1 MSRPNVRVR
10 WQSVTLKVL
19 RLAAVLLVVSVLCF
33 FSLSLLP
40 GDPAR
45 LMLGDAATEEAVAT
59 LRHQLGLDLP
69 TMERFTSWLGGLL
82 HGDLGESYR
91 TGQSVTEILA
101 DRAPITIELIL
112 LSQVIALG
120 LAVPAAIVAAHRR
133 RTGTDR
139 ALSLWVFASLSTP
152 DFVVGVVLIWILSVN
167 LGWFP
172 ANGYAPW
179 EDGVGPHL
187 SSMIMPAVALAGT
200 SFALYQ
206 RVLRADLIET
216 LRQDYIEVA
225 RAKGLSLT
233 RVTFRHALRPSMLGL
248 STQIGVTVGML
259 IGSTVVVETLF
270 GLPGIGDEL
279 ASAVSARDYVE
290 VQGLVLVIAAAF
302 VLVNA
307 LVDLLYPVIDPRLA
321 TAGARR
327 ERGGVR

>member
-1 MSRPNVRVR
+1 MNRARLFR
-10 WQSVTLKVL
+10 IGLKVL
-19 RLAAVLLVVSVLCF
+19 RLLAVLLVVSTLCF
-33 FSLSLLP
+33 FSLALLP

-45 LMLGDAATEEAVAT
+45 LMLGDSATPEAVAT
-59 LRHQLGLDLP
+59 LRSQLGLDLP
-69 TMERFTSWLGGLL
+69 TLERFGHWIGGVLQ
-82 HGDLGESYR
+82 GDLGESYR
-91 TGQSVTEILA
+91 TGQSVTEILGE
-101 DRAPITIELIL
+101 RAPVTVELIV
-112 LSQVIALG
+112 LSQIIALG

-139 ALSLWVFASLSTP
+139 ALSLWVFTALSTP
-152 DFVVGVVLIWILSVN
+152 DFVVGVVLIWILSVH

-179 EDGVGPHL
+179 SEGVGPHL
-187 SSMIMPAVALAGT
+187 SSLIMPAIALAGT

-206 RVLRADLIET
+206 RVLRADLVET

-233 RVTFRHALRPSMLGL
+233 RITFRHALRPSLLGL

-259 IGSTVVVETLF
+259 IGSTVVVESLF

-279 ASAVSARDYVE
+279 AGAVTARDYVE
-290 VQGLVLVIAAAF
+290 VQGLVLVIATCF

-307 LVDLLYPVIDPRLA
+307 LVDVLYPVIDPRLA
-321 TAGARR
+321 SSRRGGAR
-327 ERGGVR
+327 

>member
-1 MSRPNVRVR
+1 MNRTRLLRVG
-10 WQSVTLKVL
+10 LKVL
-19 RLAAVLLVVSVLCF
+19 RLAAVLLVVSTLCF
-33 FSLSLLP
+33 FSLALLP

-45 LMLGDAATEEAVAT
+45 LMLGDAATADAVAT
-59 LRHQLGLDLP
+59 LRAQLGLDLP
-69 TMERFTSWLGGLL
+69 TMERFGHWIGGVLQ
-82 HGDLGESYR
+82 GDLGESYR
-91 TGQSVTEILA
+91 TGQSVTEILGE
-101 DRAPITIELIL
+101 RAPVTVELIV

-139 ALSLWVFASLSTP
+139 ALSLWVFTALSTP
-152 DFVVGVVLIWILSVN
+152 DFVVGVVLIWILSVH

-179 EDGVGPHL
+179 SDGVGPHL
-187 SSMIMPAVALAGT
+187 SSLIMPAIALAGT

-206 RVLRADLIET
+206 RVLRADLVET

-233 RVTFRHALRPSMLGL
+233 RITFRHALRPSLLGL

-259 IGSTVVVETLF
+259 IGSTVVVESLF

-279 ASAVSARDYVE
+279 AGAVTARDYVE
-290 VQGLVLVIAAAF
+290 VQGLVLVIATCF

-307 LVDLLYPVIDPRLA
+307 LVDVLYPVIDPRLA
-321 TAGARR
+321 SSRRTRGGAR
-327 ERGGVR
+327 

>member
-1 MSRPNVRVR
+1 MNRARLFRVG
-10 WQSVTLKVL
+10 LKVL
-19 RLAAVLLVVSVLCF
+19 RLLAVLLVVSTLCF
-33 FSLSLLP
+33 FSLALLP

-45 LMLGDAATEEAVAT
+45 LMLGDSATPEAVAT
-59 LRHQLGLDLP
+59 LRSQLGLDLP
-69 TMERFTSWLGGLL
+69 TLERFGHWIGGVLQ
-82 HGDLGESYR
+82 GDLGESYR
-91 TGQSVTEILA
+91 TGQSVTEILGE
-101 DRAPITIELIL
+101 RAPVTVELIV
-112 LSQVIALG
+112 LSQIIALG

-139 ALSLWVFASLSTP
+139 ALSLWVFTALSTP
-152 DFVVGVVLIWILSVN
+152 DFVVGVVLIWILSVH

-179 EDGVGPHL
+179 SDGVGPHL
-187 SSMIMPAVALAGT
+187 SSLIMPAIALAGT

-206 RVLRADLIET
+206 RVLRADLVET

-233 RVTFRHALRPSMLGL
+233 RITFRHALRPSLLGL

-259 IGSTVVVETLF
+259 IGSTVVVESLF

-279 ASAVSARDYVE
+279 AGAVTARDYVE
-290 VQGLVLVIAAAF
+290 VQGLVLVIATCF

-307 LVDLLYPVIDPRLA
+307 LVDVLYPVIDPRLA
-321 TAGARR
+321 SSRRGGAR
-327 ERGGVR
+327 

>member
-1 MSRPNVRVR
+1 MNRARLFRVG
-10 WQSVTLKVL
+10 LKVL
-19 RLAAVLLVVSVLCF
+19 RLLAVLLVVSTLCF
-33 FSLSLLP
+33 FSLALLP

-45 LMLGDAATEEAVAT
+45 LMLGDSATPEAVAT
-59 LRHQLGLDLP
+59 LRSQLGLDLP
-69 TMERFTSWLGGLL
+69 TLERFGHWIGGVLQ
-82 HGDLGESYR
+82 GDLGESYR
-91 TGQSVTEILA
+91 TGQSVTEILGE
-101 DRAPITIELIL
+101 RAPVTVELIL
-112 LSQVIALG
+112 LSQIIALG

-139 ALSLWVFASLSTP
+139 ALSLWVFTALSTP
-152 DFVVGVVLIWILSVN
+152 DFVVGVVLIWILSVH

-179 EDGVGPHL
+179 SDGVGPHL
-187 SSMIMPAVALAGT
+187 SSLIMPAIALAGT

-206 RVLRADLIET
+206 RVLRADLVET

-233 RVTFRHALRPSMLGL
+233 RITFRHALRPSLLGL

-259 IGSTVVVETLF
+259 IGSTVVVESLF

-279 ASAVSARDYVE
+279 AGAVTARDYVE
-290 VQGLVLVIAAAF
+290 VQGLVLVIATSF

-307 LVDLLYPVIDPRLA
+307 LVDVLYPVIDPRLA
-321 TAGARR
+321 SSRRGGAR
-327 ERGGVR
+327 

>member
-1 MSRPNVRVR
+1 VNRARLLR
-10 WQSVTLKVL
+10 IGLKVL
-19 RLAAVLLVVSVLCF
+19 RLAAVLLVVSSLCF

-45 LMLGDAATEEAVAT
+45 LMLGDTATDEAVAT
-59 LRHQLGLDLP
+59 LRSQLGLDLP
-69 TMERFTSWLGGLL
+69 TMERFGHWLGGVLQ
-82 HGDLGESYR
+82 GDLGESYR
-91 TGQSVTEILA
+91 TGQSVTQVLA
-101 DRAPITIELIL
+101 ERAPVTVELIV

-139 ALSLWVFASLSTP
+139 ALSLWVFTALSTP
-152 DFVVGVVLIWILSVN
+152 DFVVGVVLIWILSVH

-179 EDGVGPHL
+179 SDGVGPHL
-187 SSMIMPAVALAGT
+187 SSLIMPAIALAGT

-206 RVLRADLIET
+206 RVLRADLVET

-233 RVTFRHALRPSMLGL
+233 RITFRHALRPSLLGL

-259 IGSTVVVETLF
+259 IGSTVVVESLF

-279 ASAVSARDYVE
+279 AGAVTARDYVE
-290 VQGLVLVIAAAF
+290 VQGLVLVIATCF

-307 LVDLLYPVIDPRLA
+307 LVDVLYPVIDPRLA
-321 TAGARR
+321 SSRRARGGAR
-327 ERGGVR
+327 